1 VIAAKVGPVTEEF
14 EAFYRAQRPALV
26 RLAHL
31 LTAST
36 AEAEELA
43 QEALL
48 ATHQSW
54 ARLDNPAAYAR
65 RALVNQVRSMQ
76 RRAVVRRR
84 RPDPGGL
91 LHELPQEYDE
101 TWAAIRRLSP
111 DHRAV
116 LVLRYYEDLLVDDI
130 AALMGRRP
138 GTIKSLLHRA
148 LRRLEEDLT

>member
-1 VIAAKVGPVTEEF
+1 MAEDF
-14 EAFYRAQRPALV
+14 EAFYRSQRAALV

-31 LTAST
+31 LTASP

-54 ARLDNPAAYAR
+54 DRIDNPAGYAR
-65 RALVNQVRSMQ
+65 RALVNQVRSLQ

-84 RPDPGGL
+84 RPAPPPL
-91 LHELPQEYDE
+91 LHALPVEYDE
-101 TWAAIRRLSP
+101 TWAAIGRLSP

-116 LVLRYYEDLLVDDI
+116 LVLRYYEDLLVEDI
-130 AALMGRRP
+130 AELMGRPP

-148 LRRLEEDLT
+148 LKRLEEDLT